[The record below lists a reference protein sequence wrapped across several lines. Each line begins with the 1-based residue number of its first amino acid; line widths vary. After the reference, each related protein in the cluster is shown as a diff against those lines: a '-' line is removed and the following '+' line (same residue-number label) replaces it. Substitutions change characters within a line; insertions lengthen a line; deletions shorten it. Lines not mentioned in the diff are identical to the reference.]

1 MRERSKDLERVD
13 AGLFKGST
21 SQGQDGP
28 RAERPKTLR
37 RLRNVYEGGGGGG
50 GVGLAEDGE
59 EAVCKRPGRGGGCPG
74 VSGGPGDKSLSIL
87 SPFDEQE
94 EWAKISE
101 IMASFGSGLARD
113 SVFVSELEKEFQS
126 RMGAFCLDYMSCM
139 SGMCGKA
146 IQAKTPPYTRLES
159 VPTLTLSST
168 TTKYD
173 ITASY
178 YPFSTLVSVLTH
190 SSSNSPIVGSSV
202 GQWLAS
208 LGLAEYESLFHNN
221 GFDDLDFINGVI
233 EAQDL
238 KDMGLNSDSDINT
251 ILGAAQSLPCK
262 VNNNLAANN
271 NNNNSLDAVSTADGS
286 VAVSPVETWL
296 KSIHLDCYVDTFH
309 KHLYKDMERVRRI
322 WEVELTAVLEIHKA
336 GHRRRILTSVSGHQQ
351 PGPNL
356 EDINADL
363 NQLGSSNSLGLDLL
377 IYQDSNLNF
386 PVIGRLV
393 YCEGN
398 ALYHATT
405 EIETT
410 FNWVS
415 SDADRTVTFC
425 NDKMWLPATSWW
437 SQTPDKLLLA
447 WEKGL

>member
-13 AGLFKGST
+13 AGAYFRTRKERKARLQLSSKCLFKGST

-126 RMGAFCLDYMSCM
+126 RM
-139 SGMCGKA
+139 
-146 IQAKTPPYTRLES
+146 
-159 VPTLTLSST
+159 
-168 TTKYD
+168 
-173 ITASY
+173 
-178 YPFSTLVSVLTH
+178 VLTH

-363 NQLGSSNSLGLDLL
+363 NQL
-377 IYQDSNLNF
+377 
-386 PVIGRLV
+386 IGRLQRLD
-393 YCEGN
+393 YKYGPKHPSKKN
-398 ALYHATT
+398 DHNLWF
-405 EIETT
+405 ETT

-415 SDADRTVTFC
+415 SDSDRTVTFC

-447 WEKGL
+447 WEKGLVRSTRDDMSLG

>member
-50 GVGLAEDGE
+50 GGVGLSEDGE

-126 RMGAFCLDYMSCM
+126 RM
-139 SGMCGKA
+139 
-146 IQAKTPPYTRLES
+146 
-159 VPTLTLSST
+159 
-168 TTKYD
+168 
-173 ITASY
+173 
-178 YPFSTLVSVLTH
+178 VLTH

-202 GQWLAS
+202 RQWLAS

-262 VNNNLAANN
+262 VNNNLATNN

-363 NQLGSSNSLGLDLL
+363 NQL
-377 IYQDSNLNF
+377 
-386 PVIGRLV
+386 
-393 YCEGN
+393 
-398 ALYHATT
+398 
-405 EIETT
+405 IETT

-415 SDADRTVTFC
+415 SDADRTVMFC